1 MKKRSIIFSVIRDAE
16 LVKGQGT
23 TNSVVFDTKATYDT
37 ASYGWT
43 LTGWTLTDPEQKT
56 QYVEKVG
63 GDGSWDLS
71 TSTTD
76 GIPRYKDRTLTATLE
91 CSEGTREDRTRLISN
106 MVNLLDGFRWE
117 IVLPDHPDHF
127 LVGRVR
133 VQVNQNSLAYAAVTL
148 TATCEPW
155 LYYEHEVRGT
165 PAIKSATEWSFV
177 RVYNN
182 GRRVLAPTLI
192 VEGTIRAA
200 YYTNPTTGQAFAY
213 TLTTGTHKPL
223 GILLHPGLN
232 FMAFQGTGSVTVV
245 YREAVLR

>member
-37 ASYGWT
+37 GSYGWT

-71 TSTTD
+71 TATTD

-91 CSEGTREDRTRLISN
+91 CSEGTREDRERLISN
-106 MVNLLDGFRWE
+106 MINLLDGFRWE

-155 LYYEHEVRGT
+155 FYYEHETRGSL
-165 PAIKSATEWSFV
+165 AVNSATEWLTV

-182 GRRVLAPTLI
+182 GRRVLSPSFI
-192 VEGTIRAA
+192 VEGTVKAA
-200 YYTNPTTGQAFAY
+200 YYTNPATGQALTM
-213 TLTTGTHKPL
+213 TLTTGTHKVN
-223 GILLHPGLN
+223 GFLLHPGLTY
-232 FMAFQGTGSVTVV
+232 MAFQGTGSVTVV